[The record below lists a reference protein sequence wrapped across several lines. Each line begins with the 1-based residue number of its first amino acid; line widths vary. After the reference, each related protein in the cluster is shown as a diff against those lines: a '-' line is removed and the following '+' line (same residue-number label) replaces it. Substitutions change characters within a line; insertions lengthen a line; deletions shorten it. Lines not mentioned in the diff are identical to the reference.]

1 MIDQLAPYSEPLQ
14 WFATLTAIGAAL
26 TVSLN
31 LGARITGWAF
41 VVFTASSLA
50 WIAIGLIQGE
60 PPLTLQ
66 NVVLTVINVIGIY
79 RWLWIKAPEEDEMQV
94 EEARLEE
101 VETLAERA
109 AHIELAVGSKRYV
122 GVRVRDV
129 TAHRAVQARVG
140 DDAAH
145 RTVATQAQRHA
156 VLRVFEEHVRQ
167 EKCAC

>member
-109 AHIELAVGSKRYV
+109 AAEKVLAVE
-122 GVRVRDV
+122 
-129 TAHRAVQARVG
+129 
-140 DDAAH
+140 
-145 RTVATQAQRHA
+145 A
-156 VLRVFEEHVRQ
+156 VLDDPAAEAV
-167 EKCAC
+167 CAEIVELKKEPITLG